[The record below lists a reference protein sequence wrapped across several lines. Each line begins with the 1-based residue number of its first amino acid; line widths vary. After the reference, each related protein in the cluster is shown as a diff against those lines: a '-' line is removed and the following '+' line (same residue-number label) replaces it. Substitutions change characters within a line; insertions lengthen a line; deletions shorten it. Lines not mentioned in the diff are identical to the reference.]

1 MTLSEISCPECQS
14 TNYRVHVTYQTQSG
28 EVRQEY
34 RCLECGRYFAETTNT
49 PLARL
54 RTPLSKIVLVLES
67 LNEGSGINA
76 VARIFR
82 VSKNSIYSW
91 MIVRMG
97 FVWCFQGIV
106 ERIKQEIIV
115 RFILRKRTF

>member
-1 MTLSEISCPECQS
+1 MCLTEISCPECQS

-28 EVRQEY
+28 EVREEY

-76 VARIFR
+76 VARIFIGLLTKSGIR
-82 VSKNSIYSW
+82 HQATEVSTRGTECETGQRNELT
-91 MIVRMG
+91 RG
-97 FVWCFQGIV
+97 
-106 ERIKQEIIV
+106 
-115 RFILRKRTF
+115 LR

>member
-1 MTLSEISCPECQS
+1 MCLTEISCPECQS

-28 EVRQEY
+28 EVREEY

-76 VARIFR
+76 AARIFR
-82 VSKNSIYSW
+82 ACLIIRFRAHSGST
-91 MIVRMG
+91 RRRTHD
-97 FVWCFQGIV
+97 CLAL
-106 ERIKQEIIV
+106 QEKKLGKSLFNNC
-115 RFILRKRTF
+115 RL